1 MSEILAAQIVGIF
14 AIMFLGI
21 VIVVMWFTNA
31 NSKIESN
38 KEIKKK
44 QIEVIDRHFNDMV
57 RIECPYCKTLYS
69 SKINE
74 CPTCGANTKKI
85 VFPNLPE

>member
-44 QIEVIDRHFNDMV
+44 QIEVID
-57 RIECPYCKTLYS
+57 
-69 SKINE
+69 
-74 CPTCGANTKKI
+74 
-85 VFPNLPE
+85 

>member
-1 MSEILAAQIVGIF
+1 MSEILAVQIVGIF
-14 AIMFLGI
+14 AVMFLGI
-21 VIVVMWFTNA
+21 VMVVMWFTHS

-44 QIEVIDRHFNDMV
+44 QIDVIDRHFNELV

-69 SKINE
+69 SNINE
-74 CPTCGANTKKI
+74 CPGCGANTKKI
-85 VFPNLPE
+85 VFPNLPG